1 MNIIQCSICRRP
13 AAWMIGGDIFCEG
26 HKEAII
32 EEFGVDHFLI
42 RRLTTVDR
50 TFQAAGHFSMFRRT
64 KKLVRKK
71 RSKENEGGS
80 RALQEIKAMA
90 KILQLQA
97 ESSIVSI
104 PLSLAMYCENCNT
117 ISNSAAFAVASAEA
131 APCCSSNRSLT
142 RIRIPRTGPQT
153 GCGSLTCA
161 RSAPNYCAPAV
172 IQKDVGATSSMCEA
186 I

>member
-13 AAWMIGGDIFCEG
+13 TAWMIDGDIFCEG

-50 TFQAAGHFSMFRRT
+50 TFQAAGHFSMFRRA

-117 ISNSAAFAVASAEA
+117 ISNSRPHRRAV
-131 APCCSSNRSLT
+131 R
-142 RIRIPRTGPQT
+142 RTDP
-153 GCGSLTCA
+153 
-161 RSAPNYCAPAV
+161 
-172 IQKDVGATSSMCEA
+172 
-186 I
+186 